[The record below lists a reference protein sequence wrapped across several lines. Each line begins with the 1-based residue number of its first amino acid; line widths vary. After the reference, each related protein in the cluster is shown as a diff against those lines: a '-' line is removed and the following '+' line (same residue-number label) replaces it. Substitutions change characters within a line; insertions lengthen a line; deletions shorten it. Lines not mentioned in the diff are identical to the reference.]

1 MVTSH
6 PLLSDVKRKW
16 KMIPY
21 AAGVIVPLAL
31 TLLEPPVQRSRQ
43 LSLGRHLH
51 SPRAL
56 RDLVQEPQ
64 LQVFPRDQEADR

>member
-1 MVTSH
+1 
-6 PLLSDVKRKW
+6 
-16 KMIPY
+16 MIPY

-31 TLLEPPVQRSRQ
+31 TLFQEPPVQRSR
-43 LSLGRHLH
+43 LGRHLH